1 MQTDEGAGS
10 MIDYALIKNKDE
22 LKDQLKQL
30 EAQSIIKRIWE
41 HDHTVWSADP
51 KEITNRLGWL
61 DIPVMMDQALSKL
74 DNLSEELR
82 GDGIEEVVLLGMG
95 GSSLAPDVFQRIFGN
110 RIGYPQ
116 LIVLDT
122 THPDAIQA
130 SAMSF
135 DLEKTAFI
143 VATKSGTTV
152 ETLSLFR
159 YFYTEA
165 LHLIGE
171 KNVGKHFIAITDP
184 GSPLVEVAEQYG
196 FREVFLN
203 DPNIGGRYSALSY
216 FGLVPAALIGVDVK
230 QILARAL
237 AMRNSSQPDVDILQ
251 NEALLL
257 GTILGTLANLKVDK
271 LTLISSSKVAA
282 FGEWIE
288 QLIAESTGKH
298 GKGIVPIVGEQVA
311 EPGVYGDDRLFV
323 HLRWQGDPSFQ
334 PQIQA
339 LSSAGHPVVTIELDD
354 LNEFGAL
361 FFLWEFATAVAGYW
375 LGINPFDQPNVEAA
389 KSRAKEMVSAYQ
401 ESGTLPVEEP
411 VLRNANAELYAG
423 APGVSKSDYE
433 FIGGSITESLDH
445 FIHSGQENA
454 YVSIQ
459 AYLPPSSQLTRA
471 LRDFQAAVRDE
482 TRLAVTL
489 GYGPRFL
496 HSTGQLHKGDAGN
509 GLFIQL
515 TDTKSEHLAIPDQP
529 GSGSSSITF
538 NTLIESQALGDRRA
552 LIDAGRSVISI
563 HILEA
568 VPETIQAFSQ
578 SIRAT

>member
-257 GTILGTLANLKVDK
+257 GTILGTLANL
-271 LTLISSSKVAA
+271 
-282 FGEWIE
+282 
-288 QLIAESTGKH
+288 
-298 GKGIVPIVGEQVA
+298 
-311 EPGVYGDDRLFV
+311 
-323 HLRWQGDPSFQ
+323 
-334 PQIQA
+334 
-339 LSSAGHPVVTIELDD
+339 
-354 LNEFGAL
+354 
-361 FFLWEFATAVAGYW
+361 
-375 LGINPFDQPNVEAA
+375 
-389 KSRAKEMVSAYQ
+389 
-401 ESGTLPVEEP
+401 
-411 VLRNANAELYAG
+411 
-423 APGVSKSDYE
+423 
-433 FIGGSITESLDH
+433 
-445 FIHSGQENA
+445 
-454 YVSIQ
+454 
-459 AYLPPSSQLTRA
+459 
-471 LRDFQAAVRDE
+471 
-482 TRLAVTL
+482 
-489 GYGPRFL
+489 
-496 HSTGQLHKGDAGN
+496 
-509 GLFIQL
+509 
-515 TDTKSEHLAIPDQP
+515 
-529 GSGSSSITF
+529 
-538 NTLIESQALGDRRA
+538 
-552 LIDAGRSVISI
+552 
-563 HILEA
+563 
-568 VPETIQAFSQ
+568 
-578 SIRAT
+578 